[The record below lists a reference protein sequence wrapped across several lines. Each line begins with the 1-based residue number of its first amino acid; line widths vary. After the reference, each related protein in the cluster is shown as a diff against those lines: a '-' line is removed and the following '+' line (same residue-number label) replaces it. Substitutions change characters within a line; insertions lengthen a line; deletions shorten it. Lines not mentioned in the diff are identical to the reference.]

1 MCDLLCAQSI
11 LPEWRLNLSAGRA
24 FVRSLRS
31 SCLLSM
37 QVEGLAELVPHVSVC
52 IMKDC
57 SLTKDGTID
66 EYGEADK
73 QRRLCAALRKLRSDC
88 TIRAAA

>member
-1 MCDLLCAQSI
+1 M
-11 LPEWRLNLSAGRA
+11 
-24 FVRSLRS
+24 
-31 SCLLSM
+31 
-37 QVEGLAELVPHVSVC
+37 EGLAELVPHVSVC

-57 SLTKDGTID
+57 SLTKDGTLD
-66 EYGEADK
+66 EYGEGDK

>member
-11 LPEWRLNLSAGRA
+11 LPEWRLNLSGTR
-24 FVRSLRS
+24 VRSLRS
-31 SCLLSM
+31 SCRLLSM
-37 QVEGLAELVPHVSVC
+37 QVGGLAELVPHVSVC